1 VVGQARRWAERIV
14 TGPSQSAPVR
24 LDNLYEIAFS
34 RPPTLEEA
42 RACLAFLD
50 RQMQAG
56 HAGQGYDT
64 ERQTLAWTALC
75 HVLVN
80 MKEFIFI
87 D

>member
-1 VVGQARRWAERIV
+1 QARLWAERIM
-14 TGPSQSAPVR
+14 TGPSQSDPER
-24 LDNLYEIAFS
+24 LDSLYEIAFS
-34 RPPTLEEA
+34 RAPTLEEA

-56 HAGQGYDT
+56 HARQGYDT
-64 ERQTLAWTALC
+64 QRQTLAWTALC
-75 HVLVN
+75 HVLFN